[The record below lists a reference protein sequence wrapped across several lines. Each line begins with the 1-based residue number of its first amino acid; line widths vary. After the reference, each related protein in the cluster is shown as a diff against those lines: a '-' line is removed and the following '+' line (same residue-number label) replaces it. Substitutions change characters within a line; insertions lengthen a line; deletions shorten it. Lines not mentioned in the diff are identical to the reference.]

1 MLPPL
6 TPPVPPTVAGCAR
19 LPDHT
24 PIPSPQDYYP
34 KILDMVTCSR
44 DVGVHLA
51 ALQLLNALPVPP
63 NIEPLL
69 RRTVPNLLGFLQLD
83 NHNIQVRCPPC
94 PPGTPPP
101 APCPPS
107 QPHPRCFCSCRS
119 SGCWSRCPAWKSS
132 CPTSSTA
139 RYGPRPRA
147 RWVLQGIC
155 ILVSTL
161 GLPPSL
167 AAVSQHFLNQVRPE
181 ILSLLNNSQPEKLLS
196 ELLLLLEVLHEG
208 CSQPRRPSKSPKSN
222 SCSLYEVLF
231 GENSDLADRLMVMF
245 VHPDLTVQVQACKL
259 VMKLQLHRLD
269 GEVAAALSRHRAGST
284 ALNHILPSV
293 KSAS

>member
-1 MLPPL
+1 M
-6 TPPVPPTVAGCAR
+6 AGCAR
-19 LPDHT
+19 LPDHP

-44 DVGVHLA
+44 DMGVHLA

-94 PPGTPPP
+94 PVGTPP

-147 RWVLQGIC
+147 RWDLQGD
-155 ILVSTL
+155 LHPRFHP
-161 GLPPSL
+161 GAAPSL

-269 GEVAAALSRHRAGST
+269 GEVAAALSRHRAGSA

>member
-1 MLPPL
+1 MPGGDPP
-6 TPPVPPTVAGCAR
+6 C
-19 LPDHT
+19 
-24 PIPSPQDYYP
+24 
-34 KILDMVTCSR
+34 
-44 DVGVHLA
+44 
-51 ALQLLNALPVPP
+51 
-63 NIEPLL
+63 
-69 RRTVPNLLGFLQLD
+69 TVPTLPASSPVFLQLQVLRLLVTLSRMEELLPD
-83 NHNIQVRCPPC
+83 ILNCQVRPL
-94 PPGTPPP
+94 
-101 APCPPS
+101 A
-107 QPHPRCFCSCRS
+107 
-119 SGCWSRCPAWKSS
+119 
-132 CPTSSTA
+132 
-139 RYGPRPRA
+139 PRPVGFA
-147 RWVLQGIC
+147 GGFASSFPPWGA
-155 ILVSTL
+155 
-161 GLPPSL
+161 PSL

-269 GEVAAALSRHRAGST
+269 GEVAAALSRHRAGSA